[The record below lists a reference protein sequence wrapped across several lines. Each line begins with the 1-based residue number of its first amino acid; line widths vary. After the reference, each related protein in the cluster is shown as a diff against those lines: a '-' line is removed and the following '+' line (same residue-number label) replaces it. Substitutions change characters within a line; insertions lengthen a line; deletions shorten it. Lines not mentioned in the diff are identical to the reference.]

1 MAITDQI
8 SQLVTPA
15 VEAQGL
21 FLEEVQLVSPGK
33 HRIVTCIVDGPA
45 SLNLDQVTAVSRAIS
60 ELLDE
65 AAFMGDTPFT
75 LEVTSP
81 GVDRPLTAPRH
92 FVKNHGRLLKV
103 VKSDGATITGR
114 IEESTETSVTLS
126 YLEKKEEKRVDVAL
140 ADIKR
145 ATVEIEFN
153 RKDGDYSH
161 RVLIWDN
168 DWNIKHISEPFSFMD
183 GEIEFCTG
191 LTEYNNN
198 LLITFGFQDNA
209 AYLLKM
215 PIEYFEKYTN
225 IIRCTSGT
233 ITKFPHPQIKI

>member
-33 HRIVTCIVDGPA
+33 HRIVTCIVDGPT
-45 SLNLDQVTAVSRAIS
+45 SLNLDQVTVVSRAIS

-126 YLEKKEEKRVDVAL
+126 YLEKKEEKRVEVAL
-140 ADIKR
+140 SDIKR

-153 RKDGDYSH
+153 RKDGD
-161 RVLIWDN
+161 
-168 DWNIKHISEPFSFMD
+168 K
-183 GEIEFCTG
+183 
-191 LTEYNNN
+191 
-198 LLITFGFQDNA
+198 
-209 AYLLKM
+209 
-215 PIEYFEKYTN
+215 
-225 IIRCTSGT
+225 
-233 ITKFPHPQIKI
+233 

>member
-1 MAITDQI
+1 MLAY
-8 SQLVTPA
+8 
-15 VEAQGL
+15 
-21 FLEEVQLVSPGK
+21 
-33 HRIVTCIVDGPA
+33 IVTCIVDGPA

-153 RKDGDYSH
+153 RKDGD
-161 RVLIWDN
+161 
-168 DWNIKHISEPFSFMD
+168 K
-183 GEIEFCTG
+183 
-191 LTEYNNN
+191 
-198 LLITFGFQDNA
+198 
-209 AYLLKM
+209 
-215 PIEYFEKYTN
+215 
-225 IIRCTSGT
+225 
-233 ITKFPHPQIKI
+233 